1 MLVVTDIL
9 EELMTLKSKK
19 LMRDTGL
26 SETMVRAVQLAAEGD
41 VSVME
46 YIFKNI
52 AFSDTS
58 GVDILSKDTKAILNM
73 GDKGA
78 EKALDISLNMEE
90 MRPVI
95 VSALERSKMISAA
108 EIKTIRA
115 ANGSCSSQY

>member
-58 GVDILSKDTKAILNM
+58 GVDILSKDAKAH
-73 GDKGA
+73 
-78 EKALDISLNMEE
+78 
-90 MRPVI
+90 
-95 VSALERSKMISAA
+95 
-108 EIKTIRA
+108 T
-115 ANGSCSSQY
+115 QYGR